1 MQAGVD
7 LNSDHPGF
15 SDFEY
20 RKRRMKI
27 AEIASKYTLGHG
39 EVPRVVYSA
48 RETAT
53 WKAVFEAL
61 ETLHKQYACKE
72 FLLNMQELRENC
84 AFEAGNIPQIAD
96 INAYLATRTGFL
108 FVPVAGML
116 KARTFL
122 NSLAFRVFPCT
133 QYIRH
138 SSVPAYTP
146 EPDLVHELLG
156 HTPMFADCDFAA
168 FSQEIGLA
176 SLGASDEDILKL
188 ASCYLFSVEF
198 GVIAGG
204 NEGRKIY
211 GAGILSSAKEIRNA
225 IREDVAIRRFV
236 PEEVGTLACP
246 LDTVQ
251 SFYCLSTSF
260 GEMKEAMRGYTKGI
274 QRGFQVTYNDKEN
287 SVIVSSN

>member
-7 LNSDHPGF
+7 LNADHPGF
-15 SDFEY
+15 SDLEY

-27 AEIASKYTLGHG
+27 AEIASNYTLGHG
-39 EVPRVVYSA
+39 EVPRMAYTA

-53 WKAVFEAL
+53 WKVVFEAL
-61 ETLHKQYACKE
+61 EALHKQHACKE
-72 FLLNMQELRENC
+72 FLSNMQELQANC
-84 AFEAGNIPQIAD
+84 AFGATNIPQIAD
-96 INAYLATRTGFL
+96 INAYLARRTGFL
-108 FVPVAGML
+108 FLPVAGML
-116 KARTFL
+116 KARAFL

-156 HTPMFADCDFAA
+156 HTPMFADPDFAA

-176 SLGASDEDILKL
+176 SLGASDEDITKL

-204 NEGRKIY
+204 NQGRKIY
-211 GAGILSSAKEIRNA
+211 GAGILSSAQEINNA
-225 IREDVAIRRFV
+225 IREDVPIRRFV
-236 PEEVGTLACP
+236 PAEVGTLVCP
-246 LDTVQ
+246 LDTLQ

-260 GEMKEAMRGYTKGI
+260 GEMKETMRGYTKGI
-274 QRGFQVTYNDKEN
+274 QRGFQVTYNDQEN
-287 SVIVSSN
+287 SATIS